1 MAEAVINAVNNVMEF
16 PDKDNDIHLY
26 IDYNGGPRYVAF
38 MQVVLAQFLKTRNVQ
53 LEQIIT
59 MNFGNKQNGKVPL
72 QNLLSIFDSTNLI
85 GSINEY
91 INYGRIKGLK
101 EYFKKAQNKEINKL
115 LDVMEEFSNNL
126 QLCRTSS
133 IMESAGALSEEFETF
148 INKAELEEQSKKD
161 NT

>member
-1 MAEAVINAVNNVMEF
+1 MELETEDYDYVPEYKEIPISDNPEDTEVAEAVINAVNNVMEF

-26 IDYNGGPRYVAF
+26 IDYNGGALCGIYAGCFSSV
-38 MQVVLAQFLKTRNVQ
+38 LKTRNVQ

-101 EYFKKAQNKEINKL
+101 EYFK
-115 LDVMEEFSNNL
+115 
-126 QLCRTSS
+126 SS
-133 IMESAGALSEEFETF
+133 
-148 INKAELEEQSKKD
+148 K
-161 NT
+161 